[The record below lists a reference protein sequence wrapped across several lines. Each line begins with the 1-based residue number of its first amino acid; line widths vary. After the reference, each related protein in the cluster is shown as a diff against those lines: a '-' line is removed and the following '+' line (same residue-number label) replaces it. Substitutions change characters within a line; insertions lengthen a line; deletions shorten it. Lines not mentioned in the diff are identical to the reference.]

1 MSDQVVVALLGQF
14 QMSTG
19 GRRIEGVH
27 SARLESLVAYLLLHR
42 DRPIARGLLAVT
54 LWPDSSDAQALTNLR
69 RELHLLRR
77 ALPEPDALILIEH
90 RTVQW
95 RSDGPFGFDVA
106 EFEAAVE
113 RGRRGDSAAFEEA
126 LRLYDGPLLPTCYDD
141 WIGSHRERL
150 NGLHLE
156 ASERL
161 VADLEERREYR
172 RAIQLQR
179 QVIQLDPLRESAY
192 QTLMRIA
199 ALAGDRSAGLQAY
212 HAAVTNLHRELGVE
226 PDAETRAAYQRL
238 LALDSTSPADP
249 APTAVEPTAGSRRMI
264 GSANQPLVGRRGEWA
279 AMVEAWTTVAHGP
292 SKLLEIRGEAGIGK
306 TRVLEELVGWCRA
319 QGFSAAYTK
328 SYAAEGALAYAPI
341 ADWLRSESI
350 RGTLDQLEPIWQSEL
365 ARVIP
370 ELLIEHRDLPKPA
383 PMTESWQRKSL
394 FEAIARAVRSA
405 STPLLLVLDDAQWA
419 DGETLEWIHYLLRE
433 QTSSRILI
441 AAGIRSDDERASRPL
456 TALLIDLFEH
466 DQLIEVDL
474 PALSEQETG
483 QLANQLLGSEAA
495 DGLAARIYEETE
507 GHPLYVME
515 LARGGLA
522 TLDQPRNLDPSVS
535 RLPPRILA
543 AIASRLN
550 QLSEEATEA
559 LEVAATIGR
568 AFTFEVLEQSTELEE
583 GGLVRALDELW
594 QRQIIHEQKLNSYD
608 FGHDRIRDAAYAGIG
623 PRRRR
628 LLHRRVAQALEL
640 LNATDLGAVSA
651 QIAAHYEAAGL
662 APRAIEWFERAAEM
676 ARRVSANVEAVRYL
690 TRAVGLIGQLP
701 PSLERDRD
709 ELRLQIAL
717 APPTVASR
725 GFATGD
731 FAVAADRA
739 RMLAATVRD
748 VRSEALA
755 LNGLTA
761 AQIVHGEVRR
771 SLVTGRAS
779 LELVDDYPELVTA
792 CEMSYAGSMTTLGM
806 HDEAIAHFER
816 AVGAYL
822 PGRSTMAIG
831 VEPGAFAMS
840 WESHALW
847 LWGAPARAVE
857 RHQEAMELATSRGP
871 HSLALANAYGAVLF
885 YCLGDEDEMAA
896 RAQAAIDLCEKY
908 GFVYYREWGQILL
921 AWHDRNRTGS
931 KSVARIETALESLRS
946 IGAELRRPQYLAI
959 LAETHLAAGDVD
971 RANSILGAAVAT
983 ANANEDVYWLP
994 EIHRLIAELG
1004 PESRRE
1010 ASLRVALDLARRH
1023 GSRSLALRVADSL
1036 VRQSASASGELQHA
1050 LGSLP
1055 EGGERSTDAMR
1066 WRCFSFEPASEE
1078 ARNEVSNARTALPER
1093 YWNAAFCNLP
1103 PLPQPRGEERA
1114 P

>member
-1 MSDQVVVALLGQF
+1 MSDQVVVALLGRF

-42 DRPIARGLLAVT
+42 DRPIARRLLAVT

-179 QVIQLDPLRESAY
+179 HLIQLDPLRESAY

-238 LALDSTSPADP
+238 LALDSTSPGDR
-249 APTAVEPTAGSRRMI
+249 APTAVEPAAGSRRLI

-306 TRVLEELVGWCRA
+306 TRLLEELVRWCRA

-370 ELLIEHRDLPKPA
+370 ELLIDHRHLPKPA

-405 STPLLLVLDDAQWA
+405 SAPLLLVLDDAQWA

-433 QTSSRILI
+433 QTSSGSSSRP
-441 AAGIRSDDERASRPL
+441 AIRSDDERASRPL
-456 TALLIDLFEH
+456 TALLIDLLEH

-474 PALSEQETG
+474 PPLSEAGNGAAG
-483 QLANQLLGSEAA
+483 QPVARRPMRRDDLARGS
-495 DGLAARIYEETE
+495 IEETE
-507 GHPLYVME
+507 GHPLYVVE
-515 LARGGLA
+515 VARGGLA
-522 TLDQPRNLDPSVS
+522 TLDQPRNARSVGQPACRRASWRRSPRVSSSCPRTRPRRWRS
-535 RLPPRILA
+535 RLRSVGRSP
-543 AIASRLN
+543 SR
-550 QLSEEATEA
+550 S
-559 LEVAATIGR
+559 
-568 AFTFEVLEQSTELEE
+568 S
-583 GGLVRALDELW
+583 
-594 QRQIIHEQKLNSYD
+594 NS
-608 FGHDRIRDAAYAGIG
+608 
-623 PRRRR
+623 
-628 LLHRRVAQALEL
+628 
-640 LNATDLGAVSA
+640 
-651 QIAAHYEAAGL
+651 
-662 APRAIEWFERAAEM
+662 ERARGGRPRPG
-676 ARRVSANVEAVRYL
+676 ARR
-690 TRAVGLIGQLP
+690 
-701 PSLERDRD
+701 
-709 ELRLQIAL
+709 
-717 APPTVASR
+717 
-725 GFATGD
+725 
-731 FAVAADRA
+731 AVAAPDHPRA
-739 RMLAATVRD
+739 
-748 VRSEALA
+748 
-755 LNGLTA
+755 G
-761 AQIVHGEVRR
+761 AQ
-771 SLVTGRAS
+771 
-779 LELVDDYPELVTA
+779 
-792 CEMSYAGSMTTLGM
+792 
-806 HDEAIAHFER
+806 
-816 AVGAYL
+816 
-822 PGRSTMAIG
+822 
-831 VEPGAFAMS
+831 
-840 WESHALW
+840 
-847 LWGAPARAVE
+847 
-857 RHQEAMELATSRGP
+857 Q
-871 HSLALANAYGAVLF
+871 
-885 YCLGDEDEMAA
+885 
-896 RAQAAIDLCEKY
+896 
-908 GFVYYREWGQILL
+908 
-921 AWHDRNRTGS
+921 
-931 KSVARIETALESLRS
+931 LR
-946 IGAELRRPQYLAI
+946 LRP
-959 LAETHLAAGDVD
+959 
-971 RANSILGAAVAT
+971 
-983 ANANEDVYWLP
+983 
-994 EIHRLIAELG
+994 
-1004 PESRRE
+1004 
-1010 ASLRVALDLARRH
+1010 
-1023 GSRSLALRVADSL
+1023 
-1036 VRQSASASGELQHA
+1036 
-1050 LGSLP
+1050 
-1055 EGGERSTDAMR
+1055 
-1066 WRCFSFEPASEE
+1066 
-1078 ARNEVSNARTALPER
+1078 
-1093 YWNAAFCNLP
+1093 
-1103 PLPQPRGEERA
+1103 
-1114 P
+1114 